1 MHIVMT
7 VTSNLVHDNR
17 VRREAETL
25 AAHGYDVTVFS
36 HIAPADVDR
45 LGWQDHPRLQAV
57 PVGRPAWQRQQGLTR
72 TRHHAADL
80 LRWGGS
86 AAILEAAQDRAADV
100 YHAHDLDTLPAAAAL
115 AQHHRSRLV
124 YDSHELFVDQ
134 LDLGPRARE
143 FSWPSRLKQW
153 VARQNY
159 ARLERALVGRADGV
173 IAVSQASAAELAR
186 RYAIAQPTV
195 LLNTPPFQD
204 WQAGSTLLRDR
215 LGLAVTQRIVLLQGA
230 VLPDRGQVELV
241 ESLVHLPAHVVL
253 VFLGFNLGTF
263 QPAVRAAVTRLGLEA
278 RVHFLDALPASE
290 LLAATASADVGMILL
305 AGHNKNHRYT
315 LPNKLFEYMMAGLPF
330 VATDWPEL
338 GRLVRLTGAG
348 VTIPHLAPPAIA
360 AGILEVLA
368 DDTRRATLR
377 AAGLHAARTEYNWE
391 HQSQNLLAVYHRL
404 QDQIQNQM
412 QDQIRNQIQN
422 QIQNPKSKI

>member
-1 MHIVMT
+1 MHVVMT
-7 VTSNLVHDNR
+7 VTSSLLHDNR

-45 LGWQDHPRLQAV
+45 LGWANHPRLRAV
-57 PVGRPAWQRQQGLTR
+57 PVGRAAWQRQQGLTR

-86 AAILEAAQDRAADV
+86 AALLEAAQHTAADV
-100 YHAHDLDTLPAAAAL
+100 FHAHDLDTLPVAAAL
-115 AQHHRSRLV
+115 AQHHGSRLV

-134 LDLGPRARE
+134 LNLGPRARE
-143 FSWPSRLKQW
+143 FPWPSRLKQW
-153 VARQNY
+153 VAQQNY
-159 ARLERALVGRADGV
+159 ARLERSLIGRAGAV

-186 RYAIAQPTV
+186 RYHIAQPAV

-204 WQAGSTLLRDR
+204 WQTGSTYLRDR
-215 LGLAVTQRIVLLQGA
+215 LGLTDEQRIVLLQGA

-241 ESLVHLPAHVVL
+241 ESLEHLPVHVVL
-253 VFLGFNLGTF
+253 VFLGFNLGTL
-263 QPAVRAAVTRLGLEA
+263 QPAIRAAVARLGLEM
-278 RVHFLDALPASE
+278 RVHFLDALPARE

-338 GRLVRLTGAG
+338 GRLTRLTNAG
-348 VTIPHLAPPAIA
+348 VTIPNLAPATIA
-360 AGILEVLA
+360 SGILEVLS
-368 DDTRRATLR
+368 DDHRRATLR

-391 HQSQNLLAVYHRL
+391 HQSQTLLTTYQNL
-404 QDQIQNQM
+404 
-412 QDQIRNQIQN
+412 
-422 QIQNPKSKI
+422 QNPKSKI

>member
-1 MHIVMT
+1 MHVVMT

-45 LGWQDHPRLQAV
+45 LGWAGRPRLRAV
-57 PVGRPAWQRQQGLTR
+57 PVGRPAWQRQQGLMR
-72 TRHHAADL
+72 TRYHAADL

-86 AAILEAAQDRAADV
+86 AAILEAAQGAAADV
-100 YHAHDLDTLPAAAAL
+100 YHAHDLDTLPSAAAL
-115 AQHHRSRLV
+115 AQRHGGRLV

-134 LDLGPRARE
+134 LDLGPRARQ
-143 FSWPSRLKQW
+143 FAWPSRLKQW

-159 ARLERALVGRADGV
+159 ARLERALISRAAAV

-186 RYAIAQPTV
+186 RYGIARPTV
-195 LLNTPPFQD
+195 LLNTPPFED
-204 WQAGSTLLRDR
+204 WQAGSTWLRDR
-215 LGLAVTQRIVLLQGA
+215 LGLSPDQRIVLLQGA

-263 QPAVRAAVTRLGLEA
+263 QPAIRTAAARLGLAA
-278 RVHFLDALPASE
+278 RVHFLDALPSNE

-315 LPNKLFEYMMAGLPF
+315 LPNKLFEYMMAGLPC

-348 VTIPHLAPPAIA
+348 VTIPDLTPPAIA

-368 DDTRRATLR
+368 ADDRRQALR

-391 HQSQNLLAVYHRL
+391 HQSQNLLTLYQEL
-404 QDQIQNQM
+404 QPPTS
-412 QDQIRNQIQN
+412 
-422 QIQNPKSKI
+422 NPQPPTPNPQPPTPNP

>member
-1 MHIVMT
+1 MHVVMT

-25 AAHGYDVTVFS
+25 AAQGYSVTVFS
-36 HIAPADVDR
+36 HIQPADVDR
-45 LGWQDHPRLQAV
+45 LGWKENSRLRAV
-57 PVGRPAWQRQQGLTR
+57 PVGRPAWYQERGWVR
-72 TRHHAADL
+72 TRHHTADL
-80 LRWGGS
+80 LRYGGS
-86 AAILEAAQDRAADV
+86 AAILEAAQQTTADV
-100 YHAHDLDTLPAAAAL
+100 YHAHDLDTLPAAATL
-115 AQHHRSRLV
+115 AQRQGCCLV

-143 FSWPSRLKQW
+143 FPWPSRLKQW

-159 ARLERALVGRADGV
+159 ARLERTLIGYAQAV

-186 RYAIAQPTV
+186 RYHIHPPAV

-204 WQAGSTLLRDR
+204 WQAGSTYLRDC
-215 LGLAVTQRIVLLQGA
+215 LGLGIDQRIVLLQGA

-241 ESLVHLPAHVVL
+241 ESLVHLPAHVHL
-253 VFLGFNLGTF
+253 VFLGFNLGTY
-263 QPAVRAAVTRLGLEA
+263 QPAIRGAVTRLGLES
-278 RVHFLDALPASE
+278 RVHVLDALPGSE

-305 AGHNKNHRYT
+305 AGHNKNHRFT

-338 GRLVRLTGAG
+338 GRLTRLTGAG
-348 VTIPHLAPPAIA
+348 VTIPNLTPAAIA
-360 AGILEVLA
+360 SGILEVLS
-368 DDTRRATLR
+368 DDSRRATLR

-391 HQSQNLLAVYHRL
+391 HQSQNLLAVYRVL
-404 QDQIQNQM
+404 
-412 QDQIRNQIQN
+412 
-422 QIQNPKSKI
+422 QNPKSKIQNPK